1 MCSCFKCLL
10 AILSVFCFWSEIR
23 AQESDTI
30 TAYKELELKI
40 DLSRYSDACELV
52 SLKGEWTRTRHNAC
66 EAKLEFVELGQQSAF
81 LYVGDSLIHQWHCV
95 VRELPNIWL
104 VLGQEPDG
112 SEMTSQYFKIQPGPY
127 LKTDA
132 PDFINKLK
140 LVTFNIEL
148 IRSKERLFKRL
159 SMRGRYTSEISQL
172 LRRVSDGDKIVFS
185 DVYVQV
191 NELEPFRIDDMT
203 ITIDDD

>member
-1 MCSCFKCLL
+1 
-10 AILSVFCFWSEIR
+10 
-23 AQESDTI
+23 
-30 TAYKELELKI
+30 
-40 DLSRYSDACELV
+40 
-52 SLKGEWTRTRHNAC
+52 LKGDWTRTRHNAC

-172 LRRVSDGDKIVFS
+172 LKQVSDGDKIVFS